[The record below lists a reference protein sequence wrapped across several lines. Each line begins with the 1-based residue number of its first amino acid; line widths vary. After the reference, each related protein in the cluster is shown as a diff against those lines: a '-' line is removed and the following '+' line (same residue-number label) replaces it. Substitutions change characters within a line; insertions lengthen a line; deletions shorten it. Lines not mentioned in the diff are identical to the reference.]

1 MKLSN
6 KWYDRIKWVA
16 ILFIPALATLI
27 LTVGK
32 IWSLPY
38 YDNIAATV
46 TAFGVFLAAI
56 LGISTAAYYKAVN
69 KNDFIEALKENNIP
83 VLDEDTIDGI
93 GGSYTPRLKAPS
105 RNDKNWIWY
114 GRGGYNYCILISG
127 NSCLP
132 NCVGYAWGR
141 WRELL
146 GKKPKLSLNN
156 AEDWWAKNDGYK
168 RGQEPALGAVAC
180 WRKGKAGNGA
190 DGAGHVAVVEKIDAN
205 GIITLSNSAY
215 GGKRFYLTKF
225 KKGKMD
231 LGSKYYFQGFIYLP
245 NTEPKSTPKKDTK
258 KSTSKTV
265 TYTVKRG
272 DTLSGIASK
281 YGTTYKKIAK
291 DNGIENPNFIRV
303 GQKLKIKL

>member
-6 KWYDRIKWVA
+6 KQYDVIKWIALVV
-16 ILFIPALATLI
+16 IPAAATLI

-32 IWSLPY
+32 IWGLPY

-46 TAFGVFLAAI
+46 TAIGLFIAAI
-56 LGISTAAYYKAVN
+56 IGVSASAYNKAVN
-69 KNDFIEALKENNIP
+69 KNDFLEALKENDIP
-83 VLDEDTIDGI
+83 ILKEDTIDGI
-93 GGSYTPRLKAPS
+93 GGDSYTPRLKAPS
-105 RNDKNWIWY
+105 YNDKNWIHY
-114 GRGGYNYCILISG
+114 TRGGYNYCIRISG
-127 NSCLP
+127 ISCLP

-180 WRKGKAGNGA
+180 WRKGKAGYGA

-205 GIITLSNSAY
+205 GTITLSNSAY
-215 GGKRFYLTKF
+215 GGTRFYLTKF

-231 LGSKYYFQGFIYLP
+231 LGSRYYFQGFIYLP
-245 NTEPKSTPKKDTK
+245 NSEPQKSTKKK
-258 KSTSKTV
+258 IKTEEV
-265 TYTVKRG
+265 ITYTVKKG
-272 DTLSGIASK
+272 DTLSEIALR
-281 YGTTYKKIAK
+281 YGTTYQAIAK
-291 DNGIENPNFIRV
+291 ENGISNPNHIYP
-303 GQKLKIKL
+303 GQKLTIKK